1 MYRARLFRSVGR
13 VNMSAEKGLGESF
26 SVVIGKKELNGISWN
41 GNAPKYA
48 VNGRLTVRRQGRVLR
63 AVGGMF

>member
-1 MYRARLFRSVGR
+1 
-13 VNMSAEKGLGESF
+13 MSAEKGLGESF